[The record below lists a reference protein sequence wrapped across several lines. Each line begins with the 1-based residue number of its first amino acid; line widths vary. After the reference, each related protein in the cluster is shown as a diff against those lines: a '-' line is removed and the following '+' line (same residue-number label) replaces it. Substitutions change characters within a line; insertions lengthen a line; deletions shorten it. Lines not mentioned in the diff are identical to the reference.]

1 MQTCLPSDNLLC
13 YLNDLKLLISGH
25 VLIEARKCSRMT
37 IHTIIGKIILIECK
51 IDFLVRASTSSLVL
65 KHQIDTNVATEVRQ
79 PL

>member
-25 VLIEARKCSRMT
+25 VLIEARKSSRMT

-51 IDFLVRASTSSLVL
+51 IDFFGASIDFKPRPQTS
-65 KHQIDTNVATEVRQ
+65 N
-79 PL
+79 